1 MIVSLAIIWGLVVVL
16 ALLTYLR
23 RPGLMSQALRSAR
36 AQGFVVIP
44 RMPIALIGAG
54 FLAELLPQAQ
64 MSGWIG
70 AESGFT
76 GVLIAVGLGALVPS
90 GPIIS
95 FPIAIALM
103 HLGAGV
109 PQLVAFLTAWSL
121 YALNRMLIWEAPL
134 MGWSFVSRRIVVSI
148 PGPFVTTLI
157 ATVIGSY
164 VQIVAG

>member
-1 MIVSLAIIWGLVVVL
+1 MIVSLSIIWGLVVVL
-16 ALLTYLR
+16 ALLTFHR
-23 RPGLMSQALRSAR
+23 RPGLMARALRSAR

-54 FLAELLPQAQ
+54 FLAELLPQEQ
-64 MSGWIG
+64 ISGWIG
-70 AESGFT
+70 AESGFS

-121 YALNRMLIWEAPL
+121 FALNRMLIWEAPL